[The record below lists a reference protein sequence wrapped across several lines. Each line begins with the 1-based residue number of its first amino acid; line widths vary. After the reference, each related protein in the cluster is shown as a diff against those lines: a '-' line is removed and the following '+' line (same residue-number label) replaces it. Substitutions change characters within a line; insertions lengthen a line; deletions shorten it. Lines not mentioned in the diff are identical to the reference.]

1 MQQDYVI
8 IREYCLWSHIEPEF
22 VSSLTEMGLLEP
34 LQIGDESCLT
44 IRQVRELQIYSH
56 LYYDL
61 SVNLEGIDV
70 IRHLLRKL
78 GSKHNKGK

>member
-22 VSSLTEMGLLEP
+22 VSSLTDMGLLEP
-34 LQIGDESCLT
+34 LQIGEESCLT
-44 IRQVRELQIYSH
+44 ISQARELQIYSH

-70 IRHLLRKL
+70 IRHLLNRL
-78 GSKHNKGK
+78 EGKK